1 MATLLELRDRCKS
14 ESDNVGQSFVSD
26 AEWNAF
32 INASYQELY
41 GLVVTNFGNDYFVQ
55 TPATG
60 FTFVTTGTAEHF
72 PLPADFFK
80 LLAVDL
86 QVSAPGYWVAL
97 KPFMMS
103 ERNSFGLLGPTA
115 PMAGQTIRI
124 LYVPRATVLVNNG
137 DVMDGVNGWEEY
149 VVCDACIKAMAKEE
163 SDPSVFMARKGAL
176 LERLNGEITN
186 RDAAAPA
193 VVADVQGRRSRG
205 MRYRLNG
212 NYLWLR
218 GNGMPGWGPWGDW
231 PAESEAW
238 GGW

>member
-1 MATLLELRDRCKS
+1 MATLLELRDRCKQ
-14 ESDNVGQSFVSD
+14 ESDNVGQSFIAD
-26 AEWNAF
+26 AEWNAY

-41 GLVVTNFGNDYFVQ
+41 GLITTAFGNDYFVQ

-60 FTFVTTGTAEHF
+60 FLITTNGTAEHY

-86 QVSAPGYWVAL
+86 QVGAPNYWVTM

-103 ERNSFGLLGPTA
+103 ERNSFGLLGTMI
-115 PMAGQTIRI
+115 PMAGQTVRI
-124 LYVPRATVLVNNG
+124 LYVPRAVTLVNNA
-137 DVMDGVNGWEEY
+137 DAVDGVNGWEEY
-149 VVCDACIKAMAKEE
+149 IVADACIKALAKEE
-163 SDPSVFMARKGAL
+163 SDVTVFMARKGAL

-186 RDAAAPA
+186 RDAGSPA
-193 VVADVQGRRSRG
+193 TVSDVQGRRARA

-218 GNGMPGWGPWGDW
+218 GNGMPGWGPYGDW
-231 PAESEAW
+231 PFDADF
-238 GGW
+238 GGSW